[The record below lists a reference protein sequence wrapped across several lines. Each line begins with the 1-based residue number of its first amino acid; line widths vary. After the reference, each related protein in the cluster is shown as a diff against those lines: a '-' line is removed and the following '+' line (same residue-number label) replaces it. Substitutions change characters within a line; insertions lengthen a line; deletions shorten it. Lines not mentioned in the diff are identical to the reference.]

1 VSDLWPGEG
10 ATRPHVAWPAASTT
24 GAGLIGFPARHSLS
38 PRLHNAAYA
47 ALGIDWAYLAFEVA
61 APAAAA
67 AVVGAAALGLRGLS
81 VTTPHKEAAA
91 ELATRRSPTVRRI
104 GAANT
109 LTFDGD
115 EIVAESTD
123 GQGLLDD
130 LRENA
135 GVDPAGQRCFVLGAG
150 SAARAVVLALAE
162 AGAAEVMVCNR
173 SPSRAWRAAALAPR
187 IGRVARPEEVERA
200 AIVVQATSVGLAA
213 VSSGDAVA
221 LPGGPGGVGAVAAVR
236 SASDPPV
243 AGRLVGGL
251 LDPDRLGGGQLV
263 VDLVYTPPVTAVLE
277 AAAARGAR
285 TRSGLGMLVHQAARQ
300 VEIWTGAEAP
310 LEAMWTAVGGRE
322 PPVA

>member
-1 VSDLWPGEG
+1 MSEVAGFDALG
-10 ATRPHVAWPAASTT
+10 RPTVDWPAASTT
-24 GAGLIGFPARHSLS
+24 VAGLIGFPARHSLS
-38 PRLHNAAYA
+38 PRIHNAAYA
-47 ALGIDWAYLAFEVA
+47 ALGLDWAYLAFEVA
-61 APAAAA
+61 SPATAA

-109 LTFDGD
+109 LTFEGD
-115 EIVAESTD
+115 DIVAESTD

-135 GVDPAGQRCFVLGAG
+135 GVDPTGQRCFVLGAG

-200 AIVVQATSVGLAA
+200 AIVVQATSAGLRTGP
-213 VSSGDAVA
+213 VEGDASGAEGRPA
-221 LPGGPGGVGAVAAVR
+221 LPGASTRGEDPSGAE
-236 SASDPPV
+236 
-243 AGRLVGGL
+243 RLVGGL
-251 LDPDRLGGGQLV
+251 LHTERLGTGQLV
-263 VDLVYTPPVTAVLE
+263 VDLVYVPPVTAVLQ

-285 TRSGLGMLVHQAARQ
+285 IRSGLGMLVHQAARQ
-300 VEIWTGAEAP
+300 VEIWTGAAAP
-310 LEAMWTAVGGRE
+310 LEAMWAAVGGRE
-322 PPVA
+322 LPPA